1 MKRFFCIA
9 ALFLAACDK
18 PAPGTS
24 GGSGTSTAEPSPR
37 EPKPLKPEPV
47 QPRLYVTANGSDT
60 PQIPAGWPLVLTVS
74 VHAPGSDPMKLEAP
88 SGSWASLVHL
98 ALPDAAWK
106 PRPLE
111 FAARSITLD
120 AVSSGL
126 LMWTMTPEELDA
138 IPRGTYRILATLEVP
153 ESGSVRGQAA
163 TVKLVKALPKLTPE
177 QDVERSRLLV
187 TVLRARADAAGAEQE
202 ADALLERLPAS
213 SGAILLRVDL
223 FEAAGKRPEAVA
235 LLDRAID
242 AAVGGAPTPKNWPRD
257 LARRR
262 EELAE
267 KDRQK

>member
-1 MKRFFCIA
+1 MKRFACIA

-18 PAPGTS
+18 PAPGT
-24 GGSGTSTAEPSPR
+24 GGSTSTSSPAPHV
-37 EPKPLKPEPV
+37 PKALQPDPV

-74 VHAPGSDPMKLEAP
+74 VHAPGSSPMKLEAP
-88 SGSWASLVHL
+88 SGPWASLVHL
-98 ALPDAAWK
+98 AVPDAAWK

-111 FAARSITLD
+111 IAARSITLD
-120 AVSSGL
+120 GETSGT

-138 IPRGTYRILATLEVP
+138 MPRGTYRISATLEVTGGAR
-153 ESGSVRGQAA
+153 SQAA
-163 TVKLVKALPKLTPE
+163 TLKLVKALPKLTPE
-177 QDVERSRLLV
+177 QDFERSQLLV
-187 TVLRARADAAGAEQE
+187 TVLRARADAAGAERE
-202 ADALLERLPAS
+202 ADALLKRLPAN

-223 FEAAGKRPEAVA
+223 YESAGKRAEAEA

-242 AAVGGAPTPKNWPRD
+242 AATGGAPTAKNWPRD

-267 KDRQK
+267 KDRPK